1 MMRMNVYM
9 CLSAFILSCRV
20 CAEEVHMAVME
31 TSSVSLPCSY
41 IMDNSMTWTK
51 QVDGRLDFLFS
62 VIGDEERREND
73 PEERFSS
80 VGYNSL
86 HINRVYLS
94 DSGKYMCNNHW
105 SVELTV
111 IPTGTF
117 IQHAREGTSVTLT
130 CPHVTGSYPEWRRE
144 SDGWRPHPGLT
155 LTLTDLRL
163 SDSGLYSCDGKPA
176 VYLNVTTGDDEAP
189 PTTTDTKTTSTS
201 ATTTATTQKKT
212 TSKTNNSKKGTK
224 PEKKDKDTVKT
235 KPTPVEN
242 TGTTTTKHTKDEE
255 KMVPMAVME
264 MSSVSLP
271 CSNIMDNRMTW
282 DKQVDG
288 RFDFLF
294 SVIGDEERR
303 GNDPEERFS
312 SVGYNSLHIN
322 RVYLSDS
329 GKYIC
334 NSHWSVELTVIP
346 TGTFIQHARE
356 GTSVTL
362 TCPHV
367 TGSYDPIWRRE
378 SDGWRPRPGLTLN
391 LTLPEL
397 KPIYSGLFSCDGK
410 PAVYLNVTT
419 GDDEAPP
426 TTTDT
431 KTTSTSA
438 TTTATTQKKTTSK
451 TNNSKKGT
459 KPEKKGGK
467 KTKPTKK
474 PEVKPT
480 TTASIT
486 VTKGGSDKNTP
497 PSPSVPRPT
506 NSPKTPIKSTPRMV
520 TASTQTKDDAPEHL
534 PPHFGLVYRVMLV
547 FVLIFFVLC
556 FSFRLWFIKRGVKS
570 STGVTTEYDMTDLR
584 GVKRSREG
592 TTEYDTVNITGDA
605 AENDSMDDDITD
617 LHISEN
623 MTDTI

>member
-51 QVDGRLDFLFS
+51 LVDGRLDFLVS
-62 VIGDEERREND
+62 VTGDEERREND
-73 PEERFSS
+73 PGERFSS

-117 IQHAREGTSVTLT
+117 IQHAR
-130 CPHVTGSYPEWRRE
+130 
-144 SDGWRPHPGLT
+144 
-155 LTLTDLRL
+155 
-163 SDSGLYSCDGKPA
+163 K
-176 VYLNVTTGDDEAP
+176 
-189 PTTTDTKTTSTS
+189 
-201 ATTTATTQKKT
+201 
-212 TSKTNNSKKGTK
+212 
-224 PEKKDKDTVKT
+224 
-235 KPTPVEN
+235 
-242 TGTTTTKHTKDEE
+242 
-255 KMVPMAVME
+255 
-264 MSSVSLP
+264 
-271 CSNIMDNRMTW
+271 
-282 DKQVDG
+282 
-288 RFDFLF
+288 
-294 SVIGDEERR
+294 
-303 GNDPEERFS
+303 
-312 SVGYNSLHIN
+312 
-322 RVYLSDS
+322 
-329 GKYIC
+329 
-334 NSHWSVELTVIP
+334 
-346 TGTFIQHARE
+346 

-367 TGSYDPIWRRE
+367 TGSYDLIWRRE
-378 SDGWRPRPGLTLN
+378 SDGWGLHPGLTLT
-391 LTLPEL
+391 LTDLRL
-397 KPIYSGLFSCDGK
+397 SDSGLFSCDGK

-431 KTTSTSA
+431 KMTSTSA
-438 TTTATTQKKTTSK
+438 TTATTQTKTTSK

-486 VTKGGSDKNTP
+486 VTKGGSDKITP

-547 FVLIFFVLC
+547 SVLVFFVLC
-556 FSFRLWFIKRGVKS
+556 CSFRLWFIK
-570 STGVTTEYDMTDLR
+570 R